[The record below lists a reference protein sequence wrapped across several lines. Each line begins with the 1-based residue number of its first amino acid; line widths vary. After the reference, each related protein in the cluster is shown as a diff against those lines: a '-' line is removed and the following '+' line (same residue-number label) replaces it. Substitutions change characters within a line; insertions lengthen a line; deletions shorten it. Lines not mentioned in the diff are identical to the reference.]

1 MLIIKRDLQENN
13 AINKYAID
21 NLKVAKSVCYQ
32 FEFNLKTY
40 GIENEKKAQEEFTK
54 LMEIIGNN
62 FKVYQYNMNEKDYG
76 LHDLFYSSIPNTTYF
91 TLDTN
96 LYLEEEKQQ
105 EIINKLKDI
114 VLNYGGMENNLK
126 SNLVCYEKYETI
138 YDNALCEKVVESY
151 FINNKV
157 QETPFIW
164 WRCGAYGLI
173 KNPIKVYYEK
183 DTTINMAFFE
193 CRNKYARKN
202 DTFTISIQDLVM
214 TFIENKL
221 I

>member
-32 FEFNLKTY
+32 FEFSLKIY

-76 LHDLFYSSIPNTTYF
+76 LHDLFYWFNPITTHF
-91 TLDTN
+91 TLNTN
-96 LYLEEEKQQ
+96 LHLEEEKQQ
-105 EIINKLKDI
+105 EIISKLKDI

-126 SNLVCYEKYETI
+126 SNLVCYEKYKAI

-157 QETPFIW
+157 QETPFIC
-164 WRCGAYGLI
+164 WRSGVYGLI
-173 KNPIKVYYEK
+173 KNSIKVYYAK
-183 DTTINMAFFE
+183 CDNMVLFE
-193 CRNKYARKN
+193 CRKKHARRN
-202 DTFTISIQDLVM
+202 DTFITSIQDLVI

>member
-1 MLIIKRDLQENN
+1 MLIIKRNLQEN
-13 AINKYAID
+13 AISKYAID
-21 NLKVAKSVCYQ
+21 NLKVAKNVCYQ
-32 FEFNLKTY
+32 FDFSLKTY
-40 GIENEKKAQEEFTK
+40 GVENEKKAQEDFTK

-62 FKVYQYNMNEKDYG
+62 FKVYQYNIKKEDYG
-76 LHDLFYSSIPNTTYF
+76 LHDLFYWSNPNTTHF
-91 TLDTN
+91 TLNTN

-105 EIINKLKDI
+105 EIISKLKDI

-126 SNLVCYEKYETI
+126 SNLVCYEKHKVV
-138 YDNALCEKVVESY
+138 YDNDLCEKVVESY

-164 WRCGAYGLI
+164 WHSGVYGLI
-173 KNPIKVYYEK
+173 KNSIKIYYEK
-183 DTTINMAFFE
+183 DTTNNMVFFE
-193 CRNKYARKN
+193 CRNKHARKN
-202 DTFTISIQDLVM
+202 DTFTISKQDLVM

>member
-13 AINKYAID
+13 AISKYAID
-21 NLKVAKSVCYQ
+21 NLKVAKSVCFQ
-32 FEFNLKTY
+32 FDFNLKTY
-40 GIENEKKAQEEFTK
+40 GVENEKKAQEEFTK
-54 LMEIIGNN
+54 LMEILGKH
-62 FKVYQYNMNEKDYG
+62 FKIYQYNMKKEDYG
-76 LHDLFYSSIPNTTYF
+76 LHDLFYWVNPNTTHF

-96 LYLEEEKQQ
+96 LYLEEEKQK
-105 EIINKLKDI
+105 EIISKLKDI

-126 SNLVCYEKYETI
+126 SNLVCYEKHKTI
-138 YDNALCEKVVESY
+138 YDNALCEKVIESY

-164 WRCGAYGLI
+164 WRSGMYGLI
-173 KNPIKVYYEK
+173 KNTIKVYYAK
-183 DTTINMAFFE
+183 CDNMALFE
-193 CRNKYARKN
+193 CRYKHAKRN
-202 DTFTISIQDLVM
+202 DTFIISNQDLVM